1 MNPTAQTF
9 TSPPRT
15 LPKFL
20 WHYVALQKFPL
31 ITALCMVMLLG
42 VYPSANNYIMK
53 VLVDHVASAEV
64 APPSSWLG
72 YFGGPVLL
80 FLICFEVT
88 NILWR
93 IYDYAMLKSMPI
105 IRKQVVGACT
115 QALAILL
122 PSNPQ
127 TALADNVVMFPGK
140 KDNIAAPQ
148 DAMLQFADVAYQQD
162 DGAQIFKH
170 LRCTLKAGDKCA
182 LVGPSGSGKSTLLK
196 LVAGLL
202 QPAAGHIYIQGQDIA
217 TLKEASLRELIA
229 FVPQN
234 PILMHLSVMDN
245 IRYAVP
251 NKGEADIVAMA
262 ERLGIHEMIMQ
273 LPAGYDSMVG
283 EQGTKLSGGQRQL
296 IAILRAAVQESPIM
310 LLDEPTSSLDSKT
323 EKRVLTSLFATF
335 QDATLILVSHRP
347 EVLKHVA
354 RVLVLKDGKLKESNA
369 DAINKNLF

>member
-1 MNPTAQTF
+1 MISAVSVVLMMLRDRGLLTVGDIVFVISLSSTIARYIWQ
-9 TSPPRT
+9 
-15 LPKFL
+15 
-20 WHYVALQKFPL
+20 
-31 ITALCMVMLLG
+31 ITQ
-42 VYPSANNYIMK
+42 
-53 VLVDHVASAEV
+53 
-64 APPSSWLG
+64 
-72 YFGGPVLL
+72 
-80 FLICFEVT
+80 
-88 NILWR
+88 NIGDL
-93 IYDYAMLKSMPI
+93 SE
-105 IRKQVVGACT
+105 VVGACT